1 VPTVEPTPSPAP
13 IVSPTATPDTH
24 EPSEPLGP
32 DEDPGTVIV
41 EGAQTDVRV
50 CKKVMTPAGRAVER
64 VTKHAGETVR
74 FRIRVTNLGTG
85 AARNVVVCDLLP
97 KELTIVRATVPIV
110 YRRGRPC
117 AAIPV
122 LSGQRQGF
130 ITVRIARTASGVIT
144 NVAAVTSRN
153 GGTRHNAASIRV
165 LPARGT
171 GGGVTG

>member
-1 VPTVEPTPSPAP
+1 
-13 IVSPTATPDTH
+13 
-24 EPSEPLGP
+24 
-32 DEDPGTVIV
+32 
-41 EGAQTDVRV
+41 
-50 CKKVMTPAGRAVER
+50 

-85 AARNVVVCDLLP
+85 AAQNVVVCDVLP

-117 AAIPV
+117 AVIPV
-122 LSGQRQGF
+122 LTGQRQGYV
-130 ITVRIARTASGVIT
+130 TVRIARTARGVIT

-165 LPARGT
+165 LPARGA